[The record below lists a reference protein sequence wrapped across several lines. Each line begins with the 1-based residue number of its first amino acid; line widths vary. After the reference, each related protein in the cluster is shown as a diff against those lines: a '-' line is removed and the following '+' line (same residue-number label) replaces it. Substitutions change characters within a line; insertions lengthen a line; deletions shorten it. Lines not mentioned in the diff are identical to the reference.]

1 MCVYTGIYVFK
12 KKKKKERFD
21 FDLIAYEDTNSKQ
34 WCNI

>member
-12 KKKKKERFD
+12 KKKKKRFD
-21 FDLIAYEDTNSKQ
+21 FDLITYEDTNSKQ